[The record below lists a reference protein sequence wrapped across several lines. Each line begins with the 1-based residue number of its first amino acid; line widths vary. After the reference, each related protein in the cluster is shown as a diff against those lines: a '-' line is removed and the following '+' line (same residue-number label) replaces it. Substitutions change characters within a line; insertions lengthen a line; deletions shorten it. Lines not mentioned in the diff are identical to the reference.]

1 MYLQFARR
9 RKDGK
14 EHRYWS
20 IVESRRCAG
29 GRVVQRPVLYLGEIN
44 DSQHAAW
51 SRVIEAFDE
60 ESGRYRQ
67 LALFPAERSVPD
79 QAKGFAVQVRLA
91 AMELHLPRQWGACWL
106 ACHLY
111 EQLQLDRFFAPLL
124 PNSREGTSWQHIL
137 QTLVCY
143 RLIDPGSEWRLHRQ
157 WFEQSAMAD
166 LLGEDYGLVA
176 KNALY
181 RCLDKLL
188 PHKAALFSHLQA
200 RWQDLFAAKF
210 DVLLYDL
217 TSTYFESPPPDDEA
231 DKRRHGY
238 SRDKRSDCVQ
248 VVIALIVTPDGFP
261 LGYEVLPGNTADCT
275 TLRDMLRKI
284 EAQYGK
290 ANRVWVMDR
299 GIPSEEV
306 LAEMRAADPPVSYL
320 VGTPKGRLSKLEKHL
335 VTLPW
340 QAVREGVD
348 VKLLPQEQELYV
360 LAQSHARIHKER
372 AMRRRKLKW
381 LWGRLKQIA
390 AMELDREELLMK
402 LGAARA
408 KARAAWRL
416 VDVTIPPEGATFSFT
431 LDRAKLRQVRRR
443 EGRYLLRTNL
453 TGKDPAELWRFY
465 IQLVEIEAA
474 FKTMK
479 DDLHLRPIYHQ
490 IEQRIEA
497 HIFVAFLAYCLHVT
511 LRARLKP
518 LAPGL
523 TPRAVLDKF
532 AAIQML
538 DVHFPTTDGRTLI
551 LSRYTELTA
560 EQKVLVRQL
569 KLDLPPQPP
578 PASPR
583 QAKPFAPQPPSRSG
597 DFRYASVDIADFS
610 RRVGKVGLDQR
621 RSARFPSA

>member
-1 MYLQFARR
+1 MYLRFTRR

-20 IVESRRCAG
+20 IVESKRCAG

-44 DSQHAAW
+44 DGQHSAW
-51 SRVIEAFDE
+51 CRVIEGFDE
-60 ESGRYRQ
+60 GSGRHRQ
-67 LALFPAERSVPD
+67 LALFSAEGAVPD
-79 QAKGFAVQVRLA
+79 HAKGFGVQVRLD
-91 AMELHLPRQWGACWL
+91 AMELHRPRQWGACWL

-166 LLGEDYGLVA
+166 LLGEDYALVE

-188 PHKAALFSHLQA
+188 PHKAALFSHLRQ

-231 DKRRHGY
+231 DKRRYGY

-261 LGYEVLPGNTADCT
+261 LAYEVLPGNTSDKT
-275 TLRDMLRKI
+275 TLRSMLQRI

-290 ANRVWVMDR
+290 ASRIWVMDR
-299 GIPSEEV
+299 GIPTEEV

-320 VGTPKGRLSKLEKHL
+320 VGTPKGRLSKLEKKL
-335 VTLPW
+335 VTLSW

-381 LWGRLKQIA
+381 LWARLKQLA
-390 AMELDREELLMK
+390 AMGLDREELLMK

-408 KARAAWRL
+408 RARAAWRL
-416 VDVTIPPEGATFSFT
+416 IDVAVDPEGATFTFT
-431 LDRAKLRQVRRR
+431 LDRNKLRQVRRR
-443 EGRYLLRTNL
+443 EGRYLLRSNL
-453 TGKDPAELWRFY
+453 CGKDPAELWRFY
-465 IQLVEIEAA
+465 IQLVEVEAA

-479 DDLHLRPIYHQ
+479 DDLQLRPIYHQ
-490 IEQRIEA
+490 LEQRIEA
-497 HIFVAFLAYCLHVT
+497 HILVAFLAYCLHVT

-551 LSRYTELTA
+551 LSRHTELTA
-560 EQKVLVRQL
+560 EQKLLVQQL

-578 PASPR
+578 SRITAPEKIVRRPAN
-583 QAKPFAPQPPSRSG
+583 
-597 DFRYASVDIADFS
+597 V
-610 RRVGKVGLDQR
+610 V
-621 RSARFPSA
+621 

>member
-1 MYLQFARR
+1 MYLRFTRR
-9 RKDGK
+9 LKDGK

-20 IVESRRCAG
+20 LVESKRCAG

-44 DSQHAAW
+44 DGQHAA
-51 SRVIEAFDE
+51 RCRAIEVFDE
-60 ESGRYRQ
+60 ASGRHRQ
-67 LALFPAERSVPD
+67 LALFSAERAVPD
-79 QAKGFAVQVRLA
+79 HAQGFGVQVRLD
-91 AMELHLPRQWGACWL
+91 AMGLHRPRQWGACWL
-106 ACHLY
+106 ACELY
-111 EQLQLDRFFAPLL
+111 EQIGLNEFWAARL
-124 PNSREGTSWQHIL
+124 PNSREGTCWRDIL

-143 RLIDPGSEWRLHRQ
+143 RLIAPGSEWRLHRQ
-157 WFEQSAMAD
+157 WFEQSAMGD
-166 LLGEDYGLVA
+166 LLDRDYALVE

-188 PHKAALFSHLQA
+188 PHKQALFSHLRQ
-200 RWQDLFAAKF
+200 RWVDLFAAKF

-217 TSTYFESPPPDDEA
+217 TSTYFESPPPDDEE
-231 DKRRHGY
+231 DKRRFGW
-238 SRDKRSDCVQ
+238 SRDKRKDCVQ
-248 VVIALIVTPDGFP
+248 VIIAMIVTPEGFP
-261 LGYEVLPGNTADCT
+261 IAYEMLPGNTSDKT

-284 EAQYGK
+284 ETQYGK
-290 ANRVWVMDR
+290 ANRIWVMDR
-299 GIPSEEV
+299 GIPTEEV

-320 VGTPKGRLSKLEKHL
+320 VGTPKGRLSKLEKAL
-335 VTLPW
+335 LERPW
-340 QAVREGVD
+340 QAVRQGVD

-360 LAQSHARIHKER
+360 FAQSHARIHKER
-372 AMRRRKLKW
+372 SMRRRKLKW
-381 LWGRLKQIA
+381 LWARLKEIT
-390 AMELDREELLMK
+390 AMDIDREELLMK

-408 KARAAWRL
+408 AARAAWRL
-416 VDVTIPPEGATFSFT
+416 VNVEVDPKAATFSFA
-431 LDRAKLRQVRRR
+431 LNREKLRTVRRR

-453 TGKDPAELWRFY
+453 SGKDPAELWQFY

-490 IEQRIEA
+490 HIDRIEA

-532 AAIQML
+532 AAVQML

-560 EQKVLVRQL
+560 DQKLLVQQL

-578 PASPR
+578 PRITASE
-583 QAKPFAPQPPSRSG
+583 KT
-597 DFRYASVDIADFS
+597 
-610 RRVGKVGLDQR
+610 
-621 RSARFPSA
+621 ARTPANAV